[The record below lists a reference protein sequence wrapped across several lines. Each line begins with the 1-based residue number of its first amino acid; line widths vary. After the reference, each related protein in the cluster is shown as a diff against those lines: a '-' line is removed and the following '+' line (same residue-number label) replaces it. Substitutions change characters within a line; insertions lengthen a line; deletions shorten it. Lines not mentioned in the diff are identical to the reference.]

1 MKILLNFYQFYYI
14 IGQKSRNF
22 TRIFCTLYPTKF
34 TDAKLPKT
42 ILFENGTKGPHPAA
56 AGH

>member
-34 TDAKLPKT
+34 TDEKLPKT